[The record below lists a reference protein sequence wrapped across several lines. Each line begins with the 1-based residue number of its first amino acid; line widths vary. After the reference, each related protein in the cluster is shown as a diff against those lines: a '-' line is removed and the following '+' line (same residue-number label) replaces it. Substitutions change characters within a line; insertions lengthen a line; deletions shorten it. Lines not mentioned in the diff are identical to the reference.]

1 MALIDRNFTSNIAKQ
16 YKGAKIQTTLTEK
29 LAERTKKAEDY
40 FANMYDTAITKGY
53 TAYEEA
59 SVRAKDLKR
68 IGRMLRDRYDLTD
81 AQILGLAQRP
91 TGLYGEGLSGIE
103 KAITKADDIGSPI
116 QKNELLSLFET
127 ADQIELPTNM
137 TFEDGIEK
145 LAGVYV
151 NRTKNDPDSK
161 DEKNIYTNLLASALV
176 INPKLNAQDM
186 LKNTNVGGIPA
197 SDLYK
202 QIGTLPDTN
211 LFDVTFTDQ
220 VLDRRTLIE
229 DNRLKTVEF
238 KDFLTSFSDE
248 AKFETS
254 TEAFTANSSTQ
265 SIYANIP
272 KAVFEIQQGMDMSQT
287 EAVTY
292 IKKQMELLKEGDSQ
306 RKGEQVNQIAE
317 RIKNLA
323 NGQID
328 ALELSAETSKPKA
341 IVEYSFSG
349 QPTTATAGS
358 GKIVFKITKADQNDK
373 TYGQQI
379 REFSLKLKDFM
390 NNITLSKQKAQA
402 EAHIYSTLSG
412 SNLDDVTPEAKYKI
426 LEYIIN
432 TIYKN
437 I

>member
-1 MALIDRNFTSNIAKQ
+1 MKIAPNFMKSLEGKYRKASMMN
-16 YKGAKIQTTLTEK
+16 TLKENLETRQ
-29 LAERTKKAEDY
+29 ARADDY
-40 FANMYDTAITKGY
+40 FSDMYSTAESKGLP
-53 TAYEEA
+53 AYEEA
-59 SVRAKDLKR
+59 NTRAKDLKR
-68 IGRMLRDRYDLTD
+68 ISRMLRDRYDLTD

-91 TGLYGEGLSGIE
+91 TGLYGSGLSGIE
-103 KAITKADDIGSPI
+103 KAITNADNIGSPI

-137 TFEDGIEK
+137 TFEEGIEK

-151 NRTKNDPDSK
+151 NRAKNDPDSK

-186 LKNTNVGGIPA
+186 LENSNIGGISA
-197 SDLYK
+197 KDLYK

-272 KAVFEIQQGMDMSQT
+272 KAVFEIQQGMDVSQT

-328 ALELSAETSKPKA
+328 ALELSTETSKPKA

-412 SNLDDVTPEAKYKI
+412 SNLDDVTPEEKYKI
-426 LEYIIN
+426 LQYIIN